1 MLRDRVDS
9 WIGRRPNRALLYA
22 AGFGL
27 AAAGPSILSEF
38 WIGLLPRFIVLAIL
52 AISLDLLWGHTGLLS
67 FGHGA
72 FLALGAYATA
82 LMLKHHGP
90 AGPGLSYVAIGLAVL
105 VPVVVAL
112 LLGYFMFY
120 GRVSGVF
127 FGIITLSLTSV
138 FQLLA
143 VSSYSLTGGQN
154 GVSGVPPMALGIP
167 GVWTT
172 EIGIANDRGNYYTA
186 LVGLFV
192 VFLVARYIT
201 NGPAGRTMRAL
212 ATDERRTLSLGY
224 NVPLV
229 KTIVFATSAGMA
241 GFAGA
246 LYSPLRLVNPEL
258 FSITFSL
265 MAIIFVAVGGRGR
278 IVGAVAGAMFVNVAQ
293 EKLASNSPEHWL
305 FFLGLGFVAIV
316 VFLPMGI
323 TGALAQLWH
332 WRRVSP
338 AGDAATGEDLGA
350 DVEVPKVLPS
360 PNDATFVVPQTSE
373 EEVPVR

>member
-1 MLRDRVDS
+1 VLRDRIDT
-9 WIGRRPNRALLYA
+9 WLTHRPARALLYVGAFGCA
-22 AGFGL
+22 AL
-27 AAAGPSILSEF
+27 GPAVLSDF
-38 WIGLLPRFIVLAIL
+38 WVGLLPRFIVLAIL
-52 AISLDLLWGHTGLLS
+52 AVSLDLLWGHTGLLS

-72 FLALGAYATA
+72 FLAGGAYTTA
-82 LMLKHHGP
+82 LILKHHGP
-90 AGPGLSYVAIGLAVL
+90 GGPGLSYLAIGLSVL

-120 GRVSGVF
+120 GQVSGVF
-127 FGIITLSLTSV
+127 FGIITMSLTSV

-143 VSSYSLTGGQN
+143 ISSYSLTGGQN
-154 GVSGVPPMALGIP
+154 GVSGVPPMTLGIP

-172 EIGIANDRGNYYTA
+172 DIGIVNDRGNYYTA
-186 LVGLFV
+186 LAGLLV

-201 NGPAGRTMRAL
+201 NGPAGRTMRAVR
-212 ATDERRTLSLGY
+212 ANEARTQSLGY

-278 IVGAVAGAMFVNVAQ
+278 LVGAVTGAIFVNVMQ
-293 EKLASNSPEHWL
+293 ETLASNSPEHWL
-305 FFLGLGFVAIV
+305 FFLGLGFVLIV
-316 VFLPMGI
+316 LFLPMGI
-323 TGALAQLWH
+323 AGALASLWH
-332 WRRVSP
+332 WRRPVPPPPVPPEAPLVMPP
-338 AGDAATGEDLGA
+338 AGDEVAAPARDT
-350 DVEVPKVLPS
+350 
-360 PNDATFVVPQTSE
+360 
-373 EEVPVR
+373 EEVSVP

>member
-1 MLRDRVDS
+1 VLRDRIDS
-9 WIGRRPNRALLYA
+9 WLIRRPNRGLLYA

-27 AAAGPSILSEF
+27 AALGPSLLSEF

-52 AISLDLLWGHTGLLS
+52 AVSLDLLWGHTGLLS

-90 AGPGLSYVAIGLAVL
+90 GGPGLSYVAIGLAVL

-172 EIGIANDRGNYYTA
+172 EIGIANDRGNYYAA

-192 VFLVARYIT
+192 VLLVARYIT
-201 NGPAGRTMRAL
+201 NGPAGQTMRAL
-212 ATDERRTLSLGY
+212 AADERRTLSLGY

-278 IVGAVAGAMFVNVAQ
+278 LVGAVTGAMFVNVAQ

-316 VFLPMGI
+316 LFLPMGI

-332 WRRVSP
+332 WHRPVP
-338 AGDAATGEDLGA
+338 TADPGAGGDLGA
-350 DVEVPKVLPS
+350 DVEVPTLLPS
-360 PNDATFVVPQTSE
+360 PNDAAFVVSETSE